1 MKHTNHFKKG
11 FTAVELFFVIVVIVA
26 LAAFL
31 IPHFMNL
38 KAVKNETKAMQNA
51 ANVLS
56 RDLIH
61 AGGALTNMDDVN
73 VKDGDEGKQ
82 YYISY
87 SYTFKAG
94 DQLADNSYTTENAK
108 TYTKATAGEVGK
120 EYFVIEAYTG
130 IYDAEENAYKVSVT
144 VSGKTYNCVF
154 AKNEWTV
161 KTK

>member
-38 KAVKNETKAMQNA
+38 KNVKNETAAMQDA

-61 AGGALTNMDDVN
+61 AGGALTNMDDVTVEN
-73 VKDGDEGKQ
+73 GEEAN
-82 YYISY
+82 ST
-87 SYTFKAG
+87 TFPIPTRSKR
-94 DQLADNSYTTENAK
+94 
-108 TYTKATAGEVGK
+108 ATRLPITPTPPRIRLPIPRRARARSEPSIMCL
-120 EYFVIEAYTG
+120 ESLTASMTPRPT
-130 IYDAEENAYKVSVT
+130 VT
-144 VSGKTYNCVF
+144 L
-154 AKNEWTV
+154 
-161 KTK
+161 